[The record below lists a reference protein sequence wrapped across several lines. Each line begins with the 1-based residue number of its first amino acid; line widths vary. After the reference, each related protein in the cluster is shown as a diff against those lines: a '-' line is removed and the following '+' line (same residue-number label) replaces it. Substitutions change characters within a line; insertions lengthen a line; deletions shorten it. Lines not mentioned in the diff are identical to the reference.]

1 MIYIACTNLTKVC
14 CQLTLQNQYYS
25 DLNIVIFICNASA
38 PNKVLL
44 TSQLEA
50 IFRSFQREHVS
61 ELSLTTCNSLL
72 EEICKKACLCIREVC
87 KQHQALSEQL
97 LPKHAPH
104 YGMSAVTPSVTSAP
118 GGGTIKRKNV
128 AGVPPVAALQD
139 KPMPGSESA
148 RERRDKQ
155 ITEFVKSHLTLYSFF
170 SLPYVSSDIQQKLT
184 WNCPNE

>member
-1 MIYIACTNLTKVC
+1 M
-14 CQLTLQNQYYS
+14 
-25 DLNIVIFICNASA
+25 
-38 PNKVLL
+38 
-44 TSQLEA
+44 
-50 IFRSFQREHVS
+50 S

-128 AGVPPVAALQD
+128 AGAPPVAALQD

-155 ITEFVKSHLTLYSFF
+155 ITEFVKSNSHLTLYSFSVPTF
-170 SLPYVSSDIQQKLT
+170 RISLWVGNLSPAWVWENFRSVFAG
-184 WNCPNE
+184 CPS